1 MEIQENMDMISD
13 PIDLEKLALLVFDD
27 LGDIL
32 IKPFSSINEDSV
44 LSILCTENYMKI
56 ITGATH
62 VTKIMEK
69 NRDRERRG
77 DLSRLRRDW

>member
-1 MEIQENMDMISD
+1 MEIKENMNMISD
-13 PIDLEKLALLVFDD
+13 SIDLEKLALLVYDD

-32 IKPFSSINEDSV
+32 IKPFSSINEDSAF
-44 LSILCTENYMKI
+44 SILCTENYMKI

-69 NRDRERRG
+69 PRPGKKR
-77 DLSRLRRDW
+77 